1 MVFATSDAA
10 FKNTV
15 RACRRLRGRVVR
27 SNPMSPG
34 RPSQHGDHRPARPDA
49 AGTLL
54 HGHTN
59 LRNRGAPGRL
69 GHHPLH
75 SHRDCLKLGDG
86 VFDSQRHPWVDLTL
100 ASTDT
105 VVAAVTAC
113 PSGAL
118 TYERLDGEQGEQSA
132 VPTTVVPWPNG
143 PLLVRGAIEVS
154 DRHGDIFTSAPRAAL
169 CRCGSSSNQPFC
181 DLSHRDEGFKDYP
194 RVHSQTRHSADSPAD
209 ISPTELE

>member
-1 MVFATSDAA
+1 MGTIGQRVLMLLVRCCMATRTYETEA
-10 FKNTV
+10 
-15 RACRRLRGRVVR
+15 LRVAW
-27 SNPMSPG
+27 
-34 RPSQHGDHRPARPDA
+34 DT
-49 AGTLL
+49 TLCI
-54 HGHTN
+54 HT
-59 LRNRGAPGRL
+59 GI
-69 GHHPLH
+69 
-75 SHRDCLKLGDG
+75 CLKLGDG